1 MKRIITVAFASLIW
15 SGFIAAG
22 SVKFAIGEWEPYT
35 GHKMEGYG
43 MVTEIVTAA
52 CTAGGLKAE
61 YEFFPWRRAEWCVEA
76 GTHFATF
83 PYQGTNERAAKY
95 YFSETLCKS
104 SNGIL
109 LHKGNPRTAN
119 FVYCK
124 PEDLKGL
131 TIGIIAGADAVKL
144 PLQKMEINA
153 VEVQTVDQNIRKLE
167 SDRIDC
173 LIEDRPVIYQA
184 LKNVFGSDTG
194 KLDQFQFMEKGFGDA
209 TEYKL
214 LVSMKYPDAR
224 ELLEKFN
231 AGLKKIKAS
240 GEYQK
245 ILKRHGQ

>member
-1 MKRIITVAFASLIW
+1 MPVSVLVYYRDADGRADELGRALSRVRRR
-15 SGFIAAG
+15 AG
-22 SVKFAIGEWEPYT
+22 MLPPGSKLG
-35 GHKMEGYG
+35 
-43 MVTEIVTAA
+43 A
-52 CTAGGLKAE
+52 CG
-61 YEFFPWRRAEWCVEA
+61 RRAEKLE
-76 GTHFATF
+76 
-83 PYQGTNERAAKY
+83 
-95 YFSETLCKS
+95 
-104 SNGIL
+104 
-109 LHKGNPRTAN
+109 
-119 FVYCK
+119 
-124 PEDLKGL
+124 GL
-131 TIGIIAGADAVKL
+131 IAGADAVKL